1 MNHYLTLQKAKIT
14 KKHYENFPV
23 ATLLFPKIHRDAAT
37 LLYAFARDADD
48 VADEGELSL
57 KQRRELL
64 KEIEI
69 NINAIKNKRKIQNPF
84 FIDLEKVINSYSLD
98 IKLFERFISAF
109 KQDIEKGSYEN
120 INDLMDYCNK
130 AACPAG
136 EMILKLFSVHNKK
149 NIRYSNYLCQ
159 ALALI
164 GMSQDIHEDFLKG
177 RVYIPKKE
185 MRKFKLKK
193 SDIKSRMFNQNWKI
207 FKNFWIKRIELK
219 LQKGSPLSKNIDGK
233 LKLQINILIAGAD
246 LLIKRLKKDD
256 CDWFI
261 NPPKISKL
269 DWAILL
275 IKTIIK
281 KNDA

>member
-1 MNHYLTLQKAKIT
+1 MSHYLTLQKAKIT

-23 ATLLFPKIHRDAAT
+23 ATLLFPKKHRDAAT

-48 VADEGELSL
+48 IADEGGLSL

-64 KEIEI
+64 KEMEI
-69 NINAIKNKRKIQNPF
+69 NINAIKHKRKIQNPF
-84 FIDLEKVINSYSLD
+84 FIDLEKVINSYTLD
-98 IKLFERFISAF
+98 IKLFERFLSAF
-109 KQDIEKGSYEN
+109 KQDVEKGSYEN
-120 INDLMDYCNK
+120 INDLMGYCNK

-136 EMILKLFSVHNKK
+136 EMILKLFSVHNKE
-149 NIRYSNYLCQ
+149 NIRYSNYLCE

-177 RVYIPKKE
+177 RIYIPKKE

-193 SDIKSRMFNQNWKI
+193 SDIKTRIFNQNWKK
-207 FKNFWIKRIELK
+207 FKYFWLKRIELK
-219 LQKGSPLSKNIDGK
+219 LKKGSPLSKNINGK

-275 IKTIIK
+275 VQTIIK
-281 KNDA
+281 KK

>member
-1 MNHYLTLQKAKIT
+1 M
-14 KKHYENFPV
+14 
-23 ATLLFPKIHRDAAT
+23 
-37 LLYAFARDADD
+37 
-48 VADEGELSL
+48 
-57 KQRRELL
+57 
-64 KEIEI
+64 
-69 NINAIKNKRKIQNPF
+69 
-84 FIDLEKVINSYSLD
+84 INSYSLD

-149 NIRYSNYLCQ
+149 KIRYSNYLCQ

-185 MRKFKLKK
+185 MKKFKLKK

-219 LQKGSPLSKNIDGK
+219 LQKGSP
-233 LKLQINILIAGAD
+233 
-246 LLIKRLKKDD
+246 
-256 CDWFI
+256 
-261 NPPKISKL
+261 
-269 DWAILL
+269 
-275 IKTIIK
+275 
-281 KNDA
+281 